1 MFQFLQYSLLIIYSL
16 LVSES
21 FMYALGYGTIVKKL
35 SATAFI
41 EHRVAA
47 QSISFKQSILYLA
60 AIVNLLA
67 LLYLSCMFD
76 LVFITNILLA
86 LCCICLDVFIAV
98 KKQSKL
104 NKTIASWNI
113 NNYPEE
119 WEDIRSE
126 WWRYFSWRMIACITG
141 FLYFLGGMFFH

>member
-21 FMYALGYGTIVKKL
+21 FMYAMGYGAVVKKL
-35 SATAFI
+35 SAGAFI
-41 EHRVAA
+41 EHRSVTQAMNV
-47 QSISFKQSILYLA
+47 KQSVLYAA
-60 AIVNLLA
+60 AIINLLA
-67 LLYLSCMFD
+67 LLYLSCTSD

-86 LCCICLDVFIAV
+86 LCCLGLDIFIAV
-98 KKQSKL
+98 KKQSRL
-104 NKTIASWNI
+104 NKIIAGWDT

-119 WEDIRSE
+119 WQDIRSE